1 VEKETSKNKGPI
13 YKLSKTGED
22 KEIAKAVRTLFTPG
36 QLKKLTENKTFVA
49 QQKTLHLQFHCEV
62 LAQKRL
68 AIQEAN
74 ANVIVPNFFFSK
86 TLTNKAKK
94 KRITH
99 SHRSNPE
106 LWS

>member
-74 ANVIVPNFFFSK
+74 ANVIVPNFFFRK
-86 TLTNKAKK
+86 
-94 KRITH
+94 
-99 SHRSNPE
+99 P
-106 LWS
+106 